1 MARTP
6 STMLELGTPAPDF
19 NLIEPISETMVSLSE
34 FAGQPLLVAFICNHC
49 PYVILIKQA
58 FAKFAK
64 EYQQKGLQIV
74 AINANDVDN
83 YPDDSPEMMIEDV
96 STLDYSFPYLYDET
110 QQVARAYKAACTPDF
125 FLFDKNHELY
135 YRGQFDSAR
144 PKSDIK
150 VTGEDM
156 INAVERLLANEPAP
170 ENQKPSLGCN
180 IKWKNGNEP
189 DYAF

>member
-6 STMLELGTPAPDF
+6 STMLELGTLAPDF
-19 NLIEPISETMVSLSE
+19 NLLEPISETMVSLSE

-83 YPDDSPEMMIEDV
+83 YPDDSPEMMIEDA

-156 INAVERLLANEPAP
+156 IDAVERLLANEPAP